1 MTSWACM
8 GDTWVILGWY
18 TWVIHGYMGMWITN
32 LGIEQTQVVFFSQ
45 ELPNNFKI
53 LSNFSHSLHPK
64 GITCGKY
71 SWYGVDGEK
80 TSTFFERIRCAA
92 RCRNIYS
99 TNIYPKKKNRLCG
112 QINHCGQRSV
122 CLIFRPNCHL
132 GRHLGF
138 KIRGPHHRLTYFLIH
153 VVCFCLHQTIA
164 VVESHNFHQ
173 NE

>member
-18 TWVIHGYMGMWITN
+18 MGDTWIHGYVN
-32 LGIEQTQVVFFSQ
+32 YQPRHRANSSQ
-45 ELPNNFKI
+45 EFFRIVVTVCILKWLPVANIAGMELMEKR
-53 LSNFSHSLHPK
+53 HHPFRTDSMCCK
-64 GITCGKY
+64 VQEY
-71 SWYGVDGEK
+71 LQYQHL
-80 TSTFFERIRCAA
+80 
-92 RCRNIYS
+92 
-99 TNIYPKKKNRLCG
+99 PPKKNRLCG

-122 CLIFRPNCHL
+122 CLIFPPNCHL
-132 GRHLGF
+132 GRHVGF

-153 VVCFCLHQTIA
+153 VVCFCLRQTIA